1 MATLRLIL
9 CMVTSTLAYKVPSS
23 TTRAIKP
30 PIIASR
36 RDACSVFGIAAL
48 GLLPSRACAG
58 DEEYKDLTT
67 KVSSKLLT
75 SAETAA
81 ESKDAL
87 ATVNWAAPKVTGL
100 STEEM
105 AKRIDDGLRREC
117 WFVTGRSL
125 PELFSESFTF
135 SDPQA
140 RRYSTNASLPPYM

>member
-1 MATLRLIL
+1 MAMLRLVLCMLTATLAI
-9 CMVTSTLAYKVPSS
+9 KVPSNRIR
-23 TTRAIKP
+23 TTKP
-30 PIIASR
+30 TIAGR
-36 RDACSVFGIAAL
+36 RDACSAFGIAAL
-48 GLLPSRACAG
+48 GLLPSQARAG

-81 ESKDAL
+81 ASKDAL
-87 ATVNWAAPKVTGL
+87 ATINWAAPKVTGL
-100 STEEM
+100 STAEM
-105 AKRIDDGLRREC
+105 AKRIDSGLRHEC

-140 RRYSTNASLPPYM
+140 RCHLHLILP